1 LSEARPSLNY
11 PTSFSAISTWAQ
23 QNGVGV
29 REARLRFAQY
39 GVLRGIASSAS
50 LRELLVFKG
59 GNALDF
65 IWDPNRSTLDLDFSV
80 DMSRLEGRGLPEAQ
94 LRALLSGGLNV
105 SGRELG
111 ISFGVHSVRRQ
122 PPGEGKTFVTY
133 TARIGYALPDDPR
146 NRTLLEAGRSSLLV
160 VPVDVS
166 INEPIGADQSLVL
179 GDSRSSLRVS
189 TPEDIVAEKL
199 RAFLQQKETVRN
211 RERPQDLLDIA
222 HLLQRNTPLN
232 LSDVSRFL
240 LRKAE
245 ARNVSVSKAAFRDPE
260 LAERAHYGYEELRD
274 TVRGDFVP
282 FDEALRSLHGLVEE
296 LDIPEE

>member
-1 LSEARPSLNY
+1 MSEARPSLNY
-11 PTSFSAISTWAQ
+11 PTSFSAISAWAK

-50 LRELLVFKG
+50 LRDLLVFKG

-80 DMSRLEGRGLPEAQ
+80 DMSKLEGRDLVEAE
-94 LRALLSGGLNV
+94 LEALLSRGLAV

-122 PPGEGKTFVTY
+122 PPGEGRTFVTY
-133 TARIGYALPDDPR
+133 TARIGYALPDDPH
-146 NRTLLEAGRSSLLV
+146 NRTRLEAGEPSTYV

-166 INEPIGADQSLVL
+166 INEPIGADDSLAL
-179 GDSRSSLRVS
+179 GDGRRSLRVS

-199 RAFLQQKETVRN
+199 RAFLQQKQTVRN
-211 RERPQDLLDIA
+211 RERPQDLLDVA
-222 HLLQRNTPLN
+222 HLLRRNTPLD
-232 LSDVSRFL
+232 LGDVSRFL

-245 ARNVSVSKAAFRDPE
+245 ARGVPVSKAAFKDPE
-260 LAERAHYGYEELRD
+260 LAQRASYGYEGLRE

-282 FDEALRSLHGLVEE
+282 FDEALRLLHGLVEE
-296 LDIPEE
+296 LEIPEA

>member
-1 LSEARPSLNY
+1 
-11 PTSFSAISTWAQ
+11 
-23 QNGVGV
+23 
-29 REARLRFAQY
+29 
-39 GVLRGIASSAS
+39 
-50 LRELLVFKG
+50 
-59 GNALDF
+59 
-65 IWDPNRSTLDLDFSV
+65 
-80 DMSRLEGRGLPEAQ
+80 MSKLEGRGLPEAR
-94 LRALLSGGLNV
+94 LRDLLSGGLNV

-166 INEPIGADQSLVL
+166 INEPIGADQRLVL
-179 GDSRSSLRVS
+179 GDIRRSLRVS

-222 HLLQRNTPLN
+222 HLLRRNMPLN
-232 LSDVSRFL
+232 LGDVSRFL

-245 ARNVSVSKAAFRDPE
+245 ARNVHTSPETSRLMCAVRPAEFPRLVTGSVGLAANPSLWHASPPTAQYTSRRGGEDGRKKAQETR
-260 LAERAHYGYEELRD
+260 RADRRVGGTEAA
-274 TVRGDFVP
+274 VRVARAGRV
-282 FDEALRSLHGLVEE
+282 R
-296 LDIPEE
+296 

>member
-1 LSEARPSLNY
+1 LSEAKPSLNY
-11 PTSFSAISTWAQ
+11 PTSFGAISAWAKE
-23 QNGVGV
+23 NGVGV

-50 LRELLVFKG
+50 LRQLLVFKG

-80 DMSRLEGRGLPEAQ
+80 DMSKLENRDLVEAE
-94 LRALLSGGLNV
+94 LEALLSTGL
-105 SGRELG
+105 SARDLG
-111 ISFGVHSVRRQ
+111 MRFGVHSVRRQ

-133 TARIGYALPDDPR
+133 TARIGYALPDDPH
-146 NRTLLEAGRSSLLV
+146 NRTRLEAGEPSTYV
-160 VPVDVS
+160 VPVEVS
-166 INEPIGADQSLVL
+166 INEPIGADQSVVL
-179 GDSRSSLRVS
+179 GAGRRSLRVS

-199 RAFLQQKETVRN
+199 RAFLQQKQEIRN

-222 HLLQRNTPLN
+222 HLLRRNTPLN
-232 LSDVSRFL
+232 LGDVSRFL